1 MASTLNSPQVHD
13 AEIKQETLERQ
24 VADLQRELNLQ
35 RLNANW
41 RVSKSF
47 PKFAAKVFGYSS
59 IVIAVFS
66 GMVDFILD
74 KVSNASL
81 LVTLCLIVYLACWS
95 VGVIIIF
102 IADSKDWRSWNYR
115 PMRFYLWVV
124 DKCSIETPESAR
136 TWYDNKQ
143 CNYALLW
150 GILVSPLVIIVYAI
164 WFERAAVA
172 VKFLVSTDKSVRY
185 IQVMMGWI
193 AASVTIVLAALAFGS
208 SYYWYLKRTGRMV
221 EYLPAERLMCLAES
235 EN

>member
-1 MASTLNSPQVHD
+1 MHD
-13 AEIKQETLERQ
+13 AIIKQETLERQ
-24 VADLQRELNLQ
+24 VADLQRELYLQ
-35 RLNANW
+35 SLNTNW

-66 GMVDFILD
+66 GVVGFILET
-74 KVSNASL
+74 VSNASL
-81 LVTLCLIVYLACWS
+81 LITLCLIVYLGCWS

-102 IADSKDWRSWNYR
+102 IADAKDWRNWRFR

-124 DKCSIETPESAR
+124 DKCAIETPESAR

-164 WFERAAVA
+164 WFESAAVA
-172 VKFLVSTDKSVRY
+172 VKFLVSTEKSVRY
-185 IQVMMGWI
+185 IQVMMGWV
-193 AASVTIVLAALAFGS
+193 AASVTIVVAALAFGS
-208 SYYWYLKRTGRMV
+208 GYYWYLKRTGRIL
-221 EYLPAERLMCLAES
+221 EDHPAGNLMCLAEP
-235 EN
+235 EY